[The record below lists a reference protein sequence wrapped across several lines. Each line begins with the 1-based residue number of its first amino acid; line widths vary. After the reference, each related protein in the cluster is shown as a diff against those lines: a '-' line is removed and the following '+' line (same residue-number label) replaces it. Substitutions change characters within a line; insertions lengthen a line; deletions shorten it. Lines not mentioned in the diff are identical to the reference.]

1 MQWRKA
7 MGKIIPMTRTGNDT
21 KADDM
26 SAGTTIDD
34 KGLEEEVDSSR
45 IATSDHVDLPSA
57 SSAIKKD
64 IDVQTVLTR
73 TELTLNSVRIVG

>member
-7 MGKIIPMTRTGNDT
+7 MRKIILMTETGNDT

-26 SAGTTIDD
+26 NTGTTIDD
-34 KGLEEEVDSSR
+34 KGLKEMVDSSG
-45 IATSDHVDLPSA
+45 IATYDRIDLLSV

-64 IDVQTVLTR
+64 TYVQTVLTR
-73 TELTLNSVRIVG
+73 TELTLNYVPIVG

>member
-1 MQWRKA
+1 MQWRRA
-7 MGKIIPMTRTGNDT
+7 MSKILPMTRTGNDT

-34 KGLEEEVDSSR
+34 KGLEEEVDSSG
-45 IATSDHVDLPSA
+45 IATSDHVDLASA

-64 IDVQTVLTR
+64 TDVQTVLTR
-73 TELTLNSVRIVG
+73 TKLTLNSVRIVG

>member
-1 MQWRKA
+1 MQWPRA
-7 MGKIIPMTRTGNDT
+7 MRKIILLTRMGNGT

-34 KGLEEEVDSSR
+34 KGLEEEVDSSGITTYDR
-45 IATSDHVDLPSA
+45 VNLLSA

-64 IDVQTVLTR
+64 TDVQTVLTR
-73 TELTLNSVRIVG
+73 KELTLNSVRIVG